1 MSDIKS
7 RYWVFVLYPDSAGDY
22 VSILEESHVKVAVSP
37 LHDRDIN
44 PDGELKKPHKH
55 VLVEFDGPTTQNNVN
70 NVFGCIAANGVI
82 LKVNSARG
90 MYRYLCHLDNP
101 DKAQYNESDICHYNG
116 FNAADL
122 LSETDKNNIKWQVG
136 ALIFEKGIDEYADL
150 VKYLWSEGLQ
160 QEYYVVIN
168 STIHFKGLCDSI
180 RHKKER
186 VIDKII
192 NKD

>member
-1 MSDIKS
+1 MSEIKS
-7 RYWVFVLYPDSAGDY
+7 RYWTFILYSDSAGDWKQ
-22 VSILEESHVKVAVSP
+22 VIEDSHVKAAVSP
-37 LHDRDIN
+37 EHDRDIN
-44 PDGELKKPHKH
+44 PDGELKKPHRH
-55 VLVEFDGPTTQNNVN
+55 VIVEFDGPTTKNNVN
-70 NVFGCIAANGVI
+70 NIFSCIAANGVI
-82 LKVNSARG
+82 VKANSARG

-101 DKAQYNESDICHYNG
+101 EKAQYEESEIIHLNG

-136 ALIFEKGIDEYADL
+136 ALIFDKGIDEYADL

-186 VIDKII
+186 VIEKISK
-192 NKD
+192 KD